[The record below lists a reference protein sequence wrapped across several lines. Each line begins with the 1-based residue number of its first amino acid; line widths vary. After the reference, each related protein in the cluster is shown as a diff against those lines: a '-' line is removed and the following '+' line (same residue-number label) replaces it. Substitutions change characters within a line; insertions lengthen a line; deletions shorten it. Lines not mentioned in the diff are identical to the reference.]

1 MKQQRIL
8 SKHLRFTYQNRENI
22 YGYFFLAPSL
32 IGVLIFVLIPF
43 IDAIRRSFLSAMGNT
58 FVGFDNYITVIHN
71 EAFRLAAGNTVRFLA
86 LCIPI
91 LLTLSLSLA
100 LIIYD
105 KKKYQEFYKSV
116 LLLPMAIPVA
126 SIVVLWKAFF
136 HIDGIINNILNIC
149 KIQSIDFINSSSAF
163 YVLIFTY
170 IWKNIGYDMILWIG
184 GLSSIPFSIYEA
196 AKVDGAGKVRCFW
209 YITIPGLKSTFFI
222 IVILSLVNSFKVFR
236 EAYLISGAYPNESIY
251 MLQHLFNNWFVDL
264 DIQKMCAGATMMA
277 VVFIVIVIFMHAF
290 KKEEM

>member
-1 MKQQRIL
+1 MKQQRKL

-22 YGYFFLAPSL
+22 YGYIFLAPSL
-32 IGVLIFVLIPF
+32 IGVLIFVLLPF
-43 IDAIRRSFLSAMGNT
+43 IDAIRRSFLSAMGKT

-71 EAFRLAAGNTVRFLA
+71 EAFRLAAGNTVRFIA
-86 LCIPI
+86 ICIPI
-91 LLTLSLSLA
+91 LLILSLSLA

-136 HIDGIINNILNIC
+136 HIDGIVNNILNIF
-149 KIQSIDFINSSSAF
+149 KMQSIDFINSSSAF
-163 YVLIFTY
+163 HVLIFTY
-170 IWKNIGYDMILWIG
+170 IWKNIGYVMILWIG
-184 GLSSIPFSIYEA
+184 GLSSISLSIYEA
-196 AKVDGAGKVRCFW
+196 AKVDGAGAIRCFW
-209 YITIPGLKSTFFI
+209 YITLPGLKSTFFI
-222 IVILSLVNSFKVFR
+222 IFILSLVNSFKVFR

-277 VVFIVIVIFMHAF
+277 VVFIVIVIFMHSF

>member
-1 MKQQRIL
+1 MRQQKIL
-8 SKHLRFTYQNRENI
+8 LKHLRSTYQNRENF
-22 YGYFFLAPSL
+22 YGYIFLAPSL
-32 IGVLIFVLIPF
+32 MGVLLFILIPF
-43 IDAIRRSFLSAMGNT
+43 LDAIRRSFLSAMGNT
-58 FVGFDNYITVIHN
+58 FVGFDNYSTVMHN
-71 EAFRLAAGNTVRFLA
+71 EAFKIAAGNTVRFLA

-91 LLTLSLSLA
+91 LLLLSLSLA
-100 LIIYD
+100 LIVYD

-126 SIVVLWKAFF
+126 SIVVLWKGFF
-136 HIDGIINNILNIC
+136 HIDGIVNNILNIC
-149 KIQSIDFINSSSAF
+149 NVSAIDYINCRSAF

-196 AKVDGAGKVRCFW
+196 ARVDGAGKIRCFW
-209 YITIPGLKSTFFI
+209 YITLPGLKSTFFLI
-222 IVILSLVNSFKVFR
+222 FILSLVNSFKVFR
-236 EAYLISGAYPNESIY
+236 EAYLIAGAYPNKSIY

-264 DIQKMCAGATMMA
+264 DIQKMCATATMMA
-277 VVFIVIVIFMHAF
+277 VVFIIIVLFMYAF

>member
-1 MKQQRIL
+1 
-8 SKHLRFTYQNRENI
+8 
-22 YGYFFLAPSL
+22 
-32 IGVLIFVLIPF
+32 
-43 IDAIRRSFLSAMGNT
+43 MGKT

-71 EAFRLAAGNTVRFLA
+71 EAFRLAAGNTVRFIA
-86 LCIPI
+86 ICIPI
-91 LLTLSLSLA
+91 LLILSLSLA

-136 HIDGIINNILNIC
+136 HIDGIVNNILNIF
-149 KIQSIDFINSSSAF
+149 KMQSIDFINSSSAF
-163 YVLIFTY
+163 HVLIFTY
-170 IWKNIGYDMILWIG
+170 IWKNIGYVMILWIG
-184 GLSSIPFSIYEA
+184 GLSSISLSIYEA
-196 AKVDGAGKVRCFW
+196 AKVDGAGAIRCFW
-209 YITIPGLKSTFFI
+209 YITLPGLKSTFFI
-222 IVILSLVNSFKVFR
+222 IFILSLVNSFKVFR

-277 VVFIVIVIFMHAF
+277 VVFIVIVIFMHSF